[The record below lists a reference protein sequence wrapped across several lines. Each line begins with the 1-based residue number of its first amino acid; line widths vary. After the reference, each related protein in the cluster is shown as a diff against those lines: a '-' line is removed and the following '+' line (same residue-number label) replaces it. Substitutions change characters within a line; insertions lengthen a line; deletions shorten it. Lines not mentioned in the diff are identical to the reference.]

1 MDTIAKNN
9 PALSEQV
16 SFIIQHHVKPNHH
29 AEYEQWLKKTI
40 LEAAK
45 FPGHMGTHVARPTD
59 GNDTYEIAVRF
70 ANRKYAE
77 DWVNSQKRKDLILE
91 VEDHI
96 AEPEKLNIRS
106 GIDYWFTAVTEGHV
120 APKRWKQ
127 WLTSVSVIW
136 PLTVVIPTLLGPLF
150 KALPFLGEWGVRQ
163 LVTAM
168 AVVFMVVY
176 VVMPPYTRAI
186 AKWLSR

>member
-9 PALSEQV
+9 PTLSEQV
-16 SFIIQHHVKPNHH
+16 SFIIQHHVKPDRH
-29 AEYEQWLKKTI
+29 AEYEEWLKKTI

-45 FPGHMGTHVARPTD
+45 YPGHMGTHVSRPTD

-70 ANRKYAE
+70 ATRRDAE
-77 DWVNSQKRKDLILE
+77 NWINSQKRKDLIRE
-91 VEDHI
+91 VEAHI
-96 AEPEKLNIRS
+96 AEPEKLNIKS
-106 GIDYWFTAVTEGHV
+106 GIDYWFTSVTEGHKP
-120 APKRWKQ
+120 PKRWKQ

-136 PLTVVIPTLLGPLF
+136 PLTVFIPMLLDPLF
-150 KALPFLGEWGVRQ
+150 DAVPVLGAWGMRQ

-186 AKWLSR
+186 ARWLSR